1 MGALAPFFVAIDQVL
16 IDKDK
21 FTDFFEYYDG
31 KPEQLTGIEL
41 LYFQIKASNPT
52 LLAKNADWMEAYR
65 GNTEPPPAEKP
76 PAVAAKWPLTKAEL
90 GEIMLCSA
98 DSLPDS
104 LMDDL
109 AACCEDFGI
118 NTKTILGYFL
128 GQCGHE
134 SAGLRYP
141 LEIDPGFYLNG
152 RTDIGNTQPGDGPKF
167 RGCGFLQCTGRANHQ
182 DFADYLAK
190 IGKPDPKIMELG
202 SEYSCDIYPWSMS
215 GNWWLNNNMNEY
227 CLGNPDIDRVGQRV
241 NGRYLPNG
249 YQDRRDYTNRA
260 FRVLGV

>member
-1 MGALAPFFVAIDQVL
+1 MGALAPFLVAIEQVL

-21 FTDFFEYYDG
+21 FVDFFEYYDG
-31 KPEQLTGIEL
+31 KPEQLTGVEL

-65 GNTEPPPAEKP
+65 GNTQPPPAEKP

-98 DSLPDS
+98 DSLPDD

-118 NTKTILGYFL
+118 NTKKILGYFL

-141 LEIDPGFYLNG
+141 MEIASGSAYEF
-152 RTDIGNTQPGDGPKF
+152 RTDLGNVHAGDGVKYA
-167 RGCGFLQCTGRANHQ
+167 GTGWIQVTGRANHQ
-182 DFADYLAK
+182 DFADYMAK
-190 IGKPDPKIMELG
+190 IGKPDPKIMEIG
-202 SEYSCDIYPWSMS
+202 KTWSSERYPWSIS
-215 GNWWLNNNMNEY
+215 GNWWRVNDMPAY
-227 CLGNPDIDRVGQRV
+227 CEQMPDVDRVGQRV

-249 YQDRRDYTNRA
+249 YQDRRDYTSRA

>member
-1 MGALAPFFVAIDQVL
+1 MIEQVL

-21 FTDFFEYYDG
+21 FVDFFEFFEG
-31 KPEQLTGIEL
+31 NVSQIAGVEK
-41 LYFQIKASNPT
+41 LYEHIKVASPT
-52 LLAKNADWMEAYR
+52 LLARNAEWMEMYR
-65 GNTEPPPAEKP
+65 DSALPEPPDPGEKP
-76 PAVAAKWPLTKAEL
+76 RWPLTKEQL
-90 GEIMLCSA
+90 GQIMLCPAS
-98 DSLPDS
+98 SLPDS

-109 AACCEDFGI
+109 ADCYVTFLNSSRIGLA
-118 NTKTILGYFL
+118 YFL

-182 DFADYLAK
+182 DFADYMAK
-190 IGKPDPKIMELG
+190 IGKPDPKIMQLG
-202 SEYSCDIYPWSMS
+202 SEYSCNVYPWSMS

-227 CLGNPDIDRVGQRV
+227 CLGDPDIDRVGQRV